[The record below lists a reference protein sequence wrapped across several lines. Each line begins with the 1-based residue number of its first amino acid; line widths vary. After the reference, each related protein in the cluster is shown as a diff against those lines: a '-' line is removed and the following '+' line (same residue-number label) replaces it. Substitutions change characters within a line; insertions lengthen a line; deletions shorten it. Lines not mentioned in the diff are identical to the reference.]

1 MNQQKDQ
8 DISKSTYI
16 YLCGLPMMKS
26 KLRNIN
32 LPVSHA
38 LKKAAL
44 IAVAVIFSL
53 LILTLIF
60 RHPITE
66 SFMNKRIQRFNEHY
80 HAKLAVGEFSFSG
93 LSGINFRNI
102 SLKPEPGDSLMKIGY
117 IHAKINIWKLLRFRL
132 ALGNLEMK
140 DAWFNFVRH
149 DSITNYMFLLDTGK
163 KSVDTLTEPEQ
174 PTDYADRADRLL
186 SAMFN
191 QIPSAITINNLRLDA
206 NLNSN
211 RFGFYMKQ
219 LAIAGHEF
227 ETEIVETD
235 NGKVTP
241 WVLQGNLDAGN
252 RSARFKL
259 FARNRQQVVFP
270 YIDQRWDTHI
280 AFDTLH
286 FSLSGTNTSDEV
298 FRISGLASLSNLI
311 LNQPRISSEDVIFGR
326 GLADYHINIGP
337 DYIELDSSSRFIFNK
352 IEVNPY
358 FRYRAKPSK
367 QFTIILNKAHF
378 DANDFFESLPKGLFF
393 NLEGI
398 KTSGDLGFH
407 FKFMVDLASPDDL
420 VFSSGLEKQHFKI
433 LSFGNTN
440 LSKMT
445 EPFMYTAFEK
455 GVPVRTFEIGPDN
468 PNFRTLDVIPAY
480 LKDAIMTSEDGQ
492 FFNHRGFL
500 PDAFRQSIITNI
512 KQRRFARGGSTI
524 SMQLVKNVFLNR
536 NKTITRKLEEAL
548 IVWLIEN
555 NGLSSKERMYEVYLN
570 IIEMG
575 PMVYGV
581 NEGAQFYFGKD
592 VSKLSL
598 AEAIYLASIVPHP
611 KWFRYSFD
619 KDGRLREFLASYYKL
634 MSEKMLHKELIT
646 QGDFDALLPQVELKG
661 IAKSLVLPADSLLP
675 DSVKFE
681 FPAELEMP

>member
-1 MNQQKDQ
+1 MVLKT
-8 DISKSTYI
+8 IHKFSKSTNI
-16 YLCGLPMMKS
+16 YLCAPIMKTQ
-26 KLRNIN
+26 LRNIN
-32 LPVSHA
+32 LFISPK

-44 IAVAVIFSL
+44 IVLAIVIGFL
-53 LILTLIF
+53 ALTLIF
-60 RHPITE
+60 RHSITE
-66 SFMNKRIQRFNEHY
+66 SFMNKRIQRFNTHY
-80 HAKLAVGEFSFSG
+80 KAELAVGSFAFDG
-93 LSGINFRNI
+93 LSGINFSNI
-102 SLKPEPGDSLMKIGY
+102 SLKPADGDSLMKIGY
-117 IHAKINIWKLLRFRL
+117 IHANINIWKLLRFRL

-163 KSVDTLTEPEQ
+163 KSVDTLSEPEQ

-191 QIPSAITINNLRLDA
+191 QIPSAITINNLRLNA

-211 RFGFYMKQ
+211 KFGFYMKQ

-227 ETEIVETD
+227 ETEILETD

-259 FARNRQQVVFP
+259 FARNNQKVVFP

-286 FSLSGTNTSDEV
+286 FSLSGTNTTDNV
-298 FRISGLASLSNLI
+298 FTLNGLASLRNLVV
-311 LNQPRISSEDVIFGR
+311 NQPRISSEDVIFGL

-337 DYIELDSSSRFIFNK
+337 DYIELDSVSRFVFNK
-352 IEVNPY
+352 IEINPY
-358 FRYRAKPSK
+358 FRYRAKPTK
-367 QFTIILNKAHF
+367 QFTIILNKPHF
-378 DANDFFESLPKGLFF
+378 DANDFFESLPRGLFS
-393 NLEGI
+393 NIDGI

-407 FKFMVDLASPDDL
+407 FKFMVDLAKPDDL
-420 VFSSGLEKQHFKI
+420 VFASDLKKEHFKI
-433 LSFGNTN
+433 LHFGNTN
-440 LSKMT
+440 LSKMN
-445 EPFMYTAFEK
+445 EPFMYTTYER
-455 GVPVRTFEIGPDN
+455 GSPLRTFEIGPGN

-492 FFNHRGFL
+492 FFYHRGFL

-524 SMQLVKNVFLNR
+524 SMQLIKNVFLNR

-592 VSKLSL
+592 VSKLTL
-598 AEAIYLASIVPHP
+598 AEAIYMASIVPHP

-634 MSEKMLHKELIT
+634 MSEKMLRKELIT
-646 QGDFDALLPQVELKG
+646 QQDFDALLPQVELKG
-661 IAKSLVLPADSLLP
+661 LAKSLVLPADSIPP
-675 DSVKFE
+675 DSVKFDYTGE
-681 FPAELEMP
+681 ILLP